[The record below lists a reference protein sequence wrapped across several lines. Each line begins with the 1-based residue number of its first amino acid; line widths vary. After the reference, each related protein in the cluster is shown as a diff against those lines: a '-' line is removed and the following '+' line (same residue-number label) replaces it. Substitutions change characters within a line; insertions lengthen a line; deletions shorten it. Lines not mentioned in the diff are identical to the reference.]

1 MAALEFYNGAYG
13 LAEAKF
19 ILFCT
24 FCYKTFVLDTN
35 TDEIKTNYSDLSAI
49 LSYGRKN

>member
-13 LAEAKF
+13 LAEAKS

-24 FCYKTFVLDTN
+24 FCSNAIKSKKITLTSLSVLSNVMGGNFYKN
-35 TDEIKTNYSDLSAI
+35 KT
-49 LSYGRKN
+49 